1 MSLEQKKSGEHEG
14 RFAALSGYDCL
25 PDTFALLVVR
35 VLNFARYHL
44 MDFGGV
50 GCDGWHLAAVELP
63 GDDESTTF
71 PTRTKV
77 SNNTGVVSPEPVEL
91 GWLAFGARIPSMTQD
106 QVGSHH
112 SLRPA
117 GNLEREESQ
126 LWRWLLLFMVLLAVG
141 FAALAWERLRDLPY
155 HLGGLALGVLVL
167 SVLLAVY
174 AYGRRREVAELK
186 GLLQNLQEHIGAA
199 PSEEQ
204 LDQLSQVLMRSQRSF
219 KDLIDSFDDPACAV
233 SLDGT
238 LRTVNRRVTELTGR
252 TYSQLVGGKIYDL
265 IDEPAREEMEKG
277 LGRFLEKRR
286 WAGMV
291 RIRLKGTSRPL
302 YFDCVLNGIV
312 KGDEVVGA
320 SLLGRDVTE
329 QREKELRFTEL
340 FETLQEGVYFSTP
353 EGKLLDANPALV
365 SVLGYA
371 EKKDLLAV
379 EASALNIEPGPP
391 VLGRAEDD
399 RGGVRTREIK
409 LRRKDGKAA
418 AFLDAS
424 RAVWDTSGNIIR
436 YQGTLVDI
444 SEKRTM
450 ERKLEQQEEF
460 RRRLL
465 ESFPDLI
472 LVIDLDERYTFVS
485 SRSRDLLGYRPEDM
499 LGKKI
504 SAVEDHSP
512 ELAALY
518 HTVVSGKQAF
528 GAAEYSARH
537 RDGSWRTMRASGSQ
551 LFDAEGKISGVIMSV
566 RDITVERKL
575 EQQVVQ
581 SERLAAMGAMIG
593 GVAHELNNPLT
604 SILGV
609 SELLQDSETNET
621 ARKQLAMLQQQ
632 ARRAAD
638 IVQNLTYFSR
648 PPAPGKSRINLT
660 EVVER
665 TLNLHAYSLRKNN
678 IAVDFLKEPGV
689 PYALGD
695 PHQLMQVFLNL
706 IVNAEQAIRE
716 VRDRGTLRIRLG
728 RADSSVW
735 VSFHDDGP
743 GIPKESL
750 PSIFDPF
757 YTTKRPGR
765 GTGLGL
771 SICKSVMKEHNGSV
785 EAANAPG
792 GGAVFTV
799 TLPVAGV

>member
-1 MSLEQKKSGEHEG
+1 MT
-14 RFAALSGYDCL
+14 
-25 PDTFALLVVR
+25 PDPVHSPR
-35 VLNFARYHL
+35 EARP
-44 MDFGGV
+44 
-50 GCDGWHLAAVELP
+50 P
-63 GDDESTTF
+63 GT
-71 PTRTKV
+71 
-77 SNNTGVVSPEPVEL
+77 
-91 GWLAFGARIPSMTQD
+91 
-106 QVGSHH
+106 
-112 SLRPA
+112 
-117 GNLEREESQ
+117 LEREESQ
-126 LWRWLLLFMVLLAVG
+126 LWRWALGFMVLLAV
-141 FAALAWERLRDLPY
+141 ALAGLLWERLENIPY
-155 HLGGLALGVLVL
+155 SLRAIPIGVLAL
-167 SVLLAVY
+167 SLLFAVY
-174 AYGRRREVAELK
+174 AYGRRREVSELK
-186 GLLQNLQEHIGAA
+186 GLLHGLQEHVGAA

-204 LDQLSQVLMRSQRSF
+204 LDQLSQVIMRSQRSF
-219 KDLIDSFDDPACAV
+219 KELIDSFDEPACAV

-238 LRTVNRRVTELTGR
+238 LRTVNKRVAEMTGLP
-252 TYSQLVGGKIYDL
+252 YSGLVGRKAYDL
-265 IDEPAREEMEKG
+265 VEEPTREDVERG
-277 LGRFLEKRR
+277 LGRFLEKKR
-286 WAGMV
+286 WAGTV
-291 RIRLKGTSRPL
+291 RLRLKDSSRTL

-312 KGDEVVGA
+312 KGDEVVGV
-320 SLLGRDVTE
+320 SMLGRDVTE

-353 EGKLLDANPALV
+353 DGQLLDANPALV
-365 SVLGYA
+365 GMLGYVDKR
-371 EKKDLLAV
+371 ELLAK
-379 EASALNIEPGPP
+379 EPAALNFDPGQQPA
-391 VLGRAEDD
+391 LGRAIDD
-399 RGGVRTREIK
+399 RGGIRTREIK
-409 LRRKDGKAA
+409 LRKKDGTAA
-418 AFLDAS
+418 VFLDSS

-444 SEKRTM
+444 TEKRNM
-450 ERKLEQQEEF
+450 ERQLAQQEEF
-460 RRRLL
+460 RARLL

-472 LVIDLDERYTFVS
+472 LVVDLGERYTFVS
-485 SRSRDLLGYRPEDM
+485 SRARDILGYQPQDM

-504 SAVEDHSP
+504 SDLEDHSP
-512 ELAALY
+512 DLASLY
-518 HTVVSGKQAF
+518 HMVVSGRQAF
-528 GAAEYSARH
+528 ASAEYGARH
-537 RDGSWRTMRASGSQ
+537 RDGNWRTMRASGSQ
-551 LFDAEGKISGVIMSV
+551 LVDAEGKISGVIISV
-566 RDITVERKL
+566 RDITIERKL

-609 SELLQDSETNET
+609 SELLQDTETSEI

-632 ARRAAD
+632 ARRAAE

-678 IAVDFLKEPGV
+678 ITVDFLKEPGV

-716 VRDRGTLRIRLG
+716 ARDKGTLRIRLG
-728 RADSSVW
+728 RGDGSVF

-743 GIPKESL
+743 GIPKENL
-750 PSIFDPF
+750 ASIFDPF

-785 EAANAPG
+785 EAANAPD

-799 TLPVAGV
+799 TLPVSGPG